1 MFRSLRLILALP
13 IALAILGAARSQE
26 QTPIPTLVAPT
37 LVPREAAADPIEGP
51 PQESAV
57 TDIIS
62 SGVFRVGVLY
72 NEPPYS
78 QLTLQGDLRGFDID
92 LARLIAES
100 WETDLEFIQVTR
112 VNALDQLRDGR
123 VHAVA
128 SAFVHYRHLDAQL
141 EFSQSYLLGRQEM
154 MVRADS
160 PFQSPSELTGQPIGY
175 VIGTRSETALSLWSA
190 RQGASL
196 NQQYYL
202 NLDRAFAALAGGAI
216 EGLVA
221 EEQDLLRVTAD
232 YADRVRTL
240 DEALLREPRAF
251 AFKKRDIALRQLLS
265 HSIQLLA
272 GDGRLQKLYQE
283 YFPQAEQ
290 SSDAIMLWAGIG
302 EAISPSHYA
311 GALRHPSRLMIDE
324 LRRSGILRV
333 GGISDEGQSPAASRA
348 RLDALNRALVH
359 ELGRRW
365 AVSVEI
371 VSSSGDE
378 ALDLLTSGEV
388 DIVAGLTPDWRLA
401 KSMDFSAPYLLHGDR
416 LMTPANSPIRGFNDL
431 RGRIIGLIIGDEGA
445 RDRAQAWADSINA
458 SVRFFQ
464 TREGDAKLQ
473 LIDFNNANAIYA
485 DSLLLA
491 SHLQANPNALRLTD
505 RWYSRSYIAFGLPY
519 NDLDFRLL
527 VNYTIQE
534 LVRDGTLERL
544 SGALIQGDDLP
555 YFEIT
560 PGAASFA
567 GINLAGA

>member
-1 MFRSLRLILALP
+1 MLRYLRLILALP
-13 IALAILGAARSQE
+13 MALAILSAARSQE

-37 LVPREAAADPIEGP
+37 LAPQEAAANPIEGP

-57 TDIIS
+57 TDIIN
-62 SGVFRVGVLY
+62 SGVFRVGALY

-92 LARLIAES
+92 LLRLIAES
-100 WETDLEFIQVTR
+100 WEIELEFIQVTR
-112 VNALDQLRDGR
+112 ENALDQLRHGR
-123 VHAVA
+123 AHTVA
-128 SAFVHYRHLDAQL
+128 SAFVHYRHLDDQL

-160 PFQSPSELTGQPIGY
+160 PYQSPSELTGQPVGY

-190 RQGASL
+190 RQGASV
-196 NQQYYL
+196 NPQFFL

-221 EEQDLLRVTAD
+221 ERQDLLLVAAD

-240 DEALLREPRAF
+240 DEALLLEPRAF
-251 AFKKRDIALRQLLS
+251 AVKKHDIALRQLLS

-272 GDGRLQKLYQE
+272 REGRLQKLYQD

-290 SSDAIMLWAGIG
+290 GIDAITLWAGIG
-302 EAISPSHYA
+302 EAISPPQYA
-311 GALRHPSRLMIDE
+311 GALRHPSRYIIDE
-324 LRRSGILRV
+324 LRRSGIVRV
-333 GGISDEGQSPAASRA
+333 GGVTDEGQSASVSQA
-348 RLDALNRALVH
+348 QLDALNRALVH

-365 AVSVEI
+365 AVSVEL
-371 VSSSGDE
+371 VSSSADE
-378 ALDLLTSGEV
+378 ALGLLTSGEV

-401 KSMDFSAPYLLHGDR
+401 TSMDFSAPYLLHGDR
-416 LMTPANSPIRGFNDL
+416 LMAPANSPIRGFNDL

-458 SVRFFQ
+458 SVRYFQ
-464 TREGDAKLQ
+464 TREGDAALQ
-473 LIDFNNANAIYA
+473 LLDFNNANAIYA

-491 SHLQANPNALRLTD
+491 SHLQASPNALRLTD

-544 SGALIQGDDLP
+544 SGALILEDEPLG
-555 YFEIT
+555 FEIT

>member
-1 MFRSLRLILALP
+1 MLRYLRLILALP
-13 IALAILGAARSQE
+13 MALAIFGAARSQE

-37 LVPREAAADPIEGP
+37 LAPQQAAANPMAGP
-51 PQESAV
+51 PQASAV
-57 TDIIS
+57 TDIIN

-78 QLTLQGDLRGFDID
+78 QLTLQGELRGFDID
-92 LARLIAES
+92 LLRLIAEA
-100 WETDLEFIQVTR
+100 WESDVEFIQVTR
-112 VNALDQLRDGR
+112 ENALDQLRHGR
-123 VHAVA
+123 AHAVA
-128 SAFVHYRHLDAQL
+128 SAFVHYRHLDEQL

-160 PFQSPSELTGQPIGY
+160 PYQSPSELTGQPVGY

-190 RQGASL
+190 RQGAGV
-196 NQQYYL
+196 NHQFYL

-221 EEQDLLRVTAD
+221 ERQELLRVTAD
-232 YADRVRTL
+232 YADRVRIL
-240 DEALLREPRAF
+240 DDALLREPRAF
-251 AFKKRDIALRQLLS
+251 AVMKHDIALRQLLS

-272 GDGRLQKLYQE
+272 REGSLQKLYQD
-283 YFPQAEQ
+283 YFPQAEP
-290 SSDAIMLWAGIG
+290 SIDAITLWAGIG
-302 EAISPSHYA
+302 EAINPAQYA
-311 GALRHPSRLMIDE
+311 GALRHPSRYRLDE
-324 LRRSGILRV
+324 LRRSGIVRV
-333 GGISDEGQSPAASRA
+333 
-348 RLDALNRALVH
+348 ALNRALVH

-371 VSSSGDE
+371 VSSSGDQ
-378 ALDLLTSGEV
+378 AMGLLASGEV
-388 DIVAGLTPDWRLA
+388 DIVAGLPPDWRLA
-401 KSMDFSAPYLLHGDR
+401 TSIDFSAPYLLHGDR
-416 LMTPANSPIRGFNDL
+416 LMVGANSPIRGFNDL

-464 TREGDAKLQ
+464 TREGDAALQ
-473 LIDFNNANAIYA
+473 LLDFNNANAIYA

-491 SHLQANPNALRLTD
+491 PHLQASPNALRLTD

-544 SGALIQGDDLP
+544 SGALILGDELP
-555 YFEIT
+555 DFELT